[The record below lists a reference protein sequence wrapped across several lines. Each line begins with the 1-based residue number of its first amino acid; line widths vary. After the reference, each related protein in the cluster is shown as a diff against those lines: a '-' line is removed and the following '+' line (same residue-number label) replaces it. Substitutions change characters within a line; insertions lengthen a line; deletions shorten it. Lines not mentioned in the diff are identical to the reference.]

1 MTDSIDILQKC
12 FFGPDFLMI
21 LVTILGIMN
30 LIIFVFR
37 LTLYIREKQ
46 KDNNFKFNYELLS
59 FVVWLQLQI
68 MAFYVLL
75 SSFYSILLIVYYLLN
90 ILKEWIISLFSKRTT
105 NWLMKMMGLIITDN
119 VAFRLFCLFVIGC
132 LLFIIYLIISR
143 YYSLVYFLTVLL
155 IGYTKI

>member
-21 LVTILGIMN
+21 LVTILVIMN

-75 SSFYSILLIVYYLLN
+75 SSFSFNLISSFNQSKLYHWNSEFIGIFSI
-90 ILKEWIISLFSKRTT
+90 
-105 NWLMKMMGLIITDN
+105 
-119 VAFRLFCLFVIGC
+119 
-132 LLFIIYLIISR
+132 
-143 YYSLVYFLTVLL
+143 
-155 IGYTKI
+155 

>member
-1 MTDSIDILQKC
+1 MTEIKDVIN
-12 FFGPDFLMI
+12 FFTKIIKSVWFWCS
-21 LVTILGIMN
+21 LGIIN
-30 LIIFVFR
+30 FLIIVFR
-37 LTLYIREKQ
+37 LMIRQ
-46 KDNNFKFNYELLS
+46 NKFNFELL
-59 FVVWLQLQI
+59 FFIAFLQLQI
-68 MAFYVLL
+68 IACY
-75 SSFYSILLIVYYLLN
+75 ILLLMTTPLLYILYNLISLCIQYL
-90 ILKEWIISLFSKRTT
+90 ILLFSKRTT